1 MLTNSR
7 AEEISVTVLDTRPP
21 PTWLPYYDLLFSL
34 KEKNSISFSFST
46 YDTEYKNNLTKNLS
60 NDILVSTWFELTS
73 RVCLTKRHLLVKE
86 NAVECH
92 LKTCIQSFV
101 TLTEVVSGSQRTV
114 AKKLRP
120 ALKIIQFGVH
130 CLGLFF

>member
-1 MLTNSR
+1 MSTLFN
-7 AEEISVTVLDTRPP
+7 EEVFVG
-21 PTWLPYYDLLFSL
+21 
-34 KEKNSISFSFST
+34 
-46 YDTEYKNNLTKNLS
+46 
-60 NDILVSTWFELTS
+60 
-73 RVCLTKRHLLVKE
+73 KR